1 LALATSGG
9 NEGHDGQEE
18 PAAEPSA
25 PQLFHTPDHEAFVT
39 FSVNGHLETWSCK
52 SKAFR
57 RWLSYQFFLQC
68 GRAPRIQAVQEVL
81 QTIEGRA
88 LFDGPQVPV
97 FTRMAP
103 YNDTIYWDL
112 VNEGWEAVEITASG
126 WRVVAQPPVKFRRAR
141 GMLPLPHPV
150 AGTNIGALRSFV
162 NVADNDAWM
171 LLVAWLVGA
180 LSPKGPSPVLV
191 LHGEHGS
198 AKSTTAR
205 LLRALI
211 DPNVASLRAEPRELR
226 DVMITATNAWCV
238 AYDNLSHLS
247 PWLSD
252 AICRLATGGRFG
264 TRELHTDSEE
274 ALFDARR
281 PVILTGIEELATRGD
296 LLDRAIVL
304 YLPAISDDQRRPE
317 AVFWPEFEAIAPG
330 MLGALFQT
338 VSTALSQM
346 ATVQVD
352 KFPRMADFALWVTAA
367 ESEFGWKPGSFI
379 QAYTGNREAAN
390 ELTLE
395 ASPIAP
401 IVRKL
406 AKIRFTGTASELLD
420 RLNSLATDEQRRQKG
435 WPANGRALSGSL
447 RRIAPNLRAV
457 GINVEFLGNTGSN
470 RDRLIVIRQPIQ

>member
-1 LALATSGG
+1 MSEDDRALAALIKASLAGESSNGQDPEAFGGRRDVAWSILQALARGGISAVRATWLGITRRHPELAALVSADQDHSGHVSVNHANDAEPEQPKPGSTSKRQQTRQTQQLLVLATSGG
-9 NEGHDGQEE
+9 SEGHDGQEE
-18 PAAEPSA
+18 PAAAPPA
-25 PQLFHTPDHEAFVT
+25 PQFFHTPDHEAFVT
-39 FSVNGHLETWSCK
+39 FSGNGHLETWSCK

-57 RWLSYQFFLQC
+57 RWLSYQFFLQY
-68 GRAPRIQAVQEVL
+68 GRTPRIQAVQEVL

-88 LFDGPQVPV
+88 LFD
-97 FTRMAP
+97 
-103 YNDTIYWDL
+103 
-112 VNEGWEAVEITASG
+112 
-126 WRVVAQPPVKFRRAR
+126 
-141 GMLPLPHPV
+141 
-150 AGTNIGALRSFV
+150 
-162 NVADNDAWM
+162 
-171 LLVAWLVGA
+171 
-180 LSPKGPSPVLV
+180 
-191 LHGEHGS
+191 
-198 AKSTTAR
+198 
-205 LLRALI
+205 
-211 DPNVASLRAEPRELR
+211 
-226 DVMITATNAWCV
+226 VM
-238 AYDNLSHLS
+238 
-247 PWLSD
+247 
-252 AICRLATGGRFG
+252 
-264 TRELHTDSEE
+264 
-274 ALFDARR
+274 R

-317 AVFWPEFEAIAPG
+317 AVFRPEFEAVAPR

-395 ASPIAP
+395 ANPIAP

-406 AKIRFTGTASELLD
+406 AKISFTGTASELLD